1 MPGFEEELEDLMS
14 RHFPPGRSAP
24 VEVLLLR
31 RFVRAVMHR
40 PPGRPVCYD
49 QAPTAIRRLLAKAGP
64 SELRGVLVD
73 LLPRLAA
80 KQRHGEYNAGG

>member
-1 MPGFEEELEDLMS
+1 MPGFEDELEDLMS

-40 PPGRPVCYD
+40 PDKGAVCYG
-49 QAPTAIRRLLAKAGP
+49 QAPEDIRRRLAEVE
-64 SELRGVLVD
+64 SDQLRGVLLD

-80 KQRHGEYNAGG
+80 RERVE